1 MLLQGEWLEDLG
13 GKKVPYHEIIHILT
27 LKFFPRR
34 NHEESIMK
42 QTREHFKVDDIQKFA
57 IEALIQSGY
66 PEDAAK
72 ATTYALLEADKR
84 GIFSH
89 GMAGGLGLE
98 EAVKGSAVYTT
109 VNSQVKPIILP
120 RKYPTMAVFDAK
132 GAPGHI
138 SSLMALD
145 LVKQLA
151 RKQGIAKVI
160 VKNANHFG
168 AAGIWSSKIAEDGDL
183 IGTVTCTTAAIVKPM
198 GDDSEGLDY
207 TKNAGKEVRMGTNPL
222 AISIPHKEGILT
234 VDMALT
240 KLAVCYFLK
249 ALKTGEMI
257 KIPEYLADENY
268 KSSLNPKE
276 LIGIKD
282 GKHYFKG
289 SIFPLGS
296 THSGY
301 KGDVLLR
308 MIEVDHSLGGGAIEK
323 VDASFTDPNRRI
335 SLAFQ
340 AQVIDF
346 HYSKEEAQTRVR
358 ELMYN
363 YESKYFGVASR
374 WPGDRA
380 NEAYE
385 YSMKEGIPY
394 SQGQINMLKRAGDH
408 VSMNFDNMV
417 KSVGKKP
424 YPIDIFK
431 K

>member
-1 MLLQGEWLEDLG
+1 MNQ
-13 GKKVPYHEIIHILT
+13 I
-27 LKFFPRR
+27 
-34 NHEESIMK
+34 
-42 QTREHFKVDDIQKFA
+42 REHFMVEDIQNFA

-66 PEDAAK
+66 PKETAK
-72 ATTYALLEADKR
+72 VTTYALLEADKR

-89 GMAGGLGLE
+89 GLAGGLGLE
-98 EAVKGSAVYTT
+98 EAVKRSALYAT
-109 VNSQVKPIILP
+109 VDPQVKPSILP
-120 RKYPTMAVFDAK
+120 QKYPTIAVFDAK
-132 GAPGHI
+132 GASGHI
-138 SSLMALD
+138 SSSIAVD
-145 LVKQLA
+145 LVKKLA
-151 RKQGIAKVI
+151 RNHGIAKVV

-207 TKNAGKEVRMGTNPL
+207 TKGAGREARMGTNPL

-234 VDMALT
+234 ADMALT
-240 KLAVCYFLK
+240 KLAVSYFLK

-268 KSSLNPKE
+268 KSILNPKE
-276 LIGIKD
+276 LVGLKD
-282 GKHYFKG
+282 GKPFFKG

-301 KGDVLLR
+301 KGDILLR
-308 MIEVDHSLGGGAIEK
+308 MIEVEHSLGGGAIEK
-323 VDASFTDPNRRI
+323 VDADASDPNKRI

-346 HYSKEEAQTRVR
+346 HYTKEEARIRVR
-358 ELMYN
+358 ELMQD
-363 YESKYFGVASR
+363 YELKYFGSASR

-385 YSMKEGIPY
+385 YSIKEGIPY
-394 SQGQINMLKRAGDH
+394 DQGQIEMLKRAALHIGL
-408 VSMNFDNMV
+408 NFDERV
-417 KSVGKKP
+417 KSVGRKP
-424 YPIDIFK
+424 YPYAIFRK
-431 K
+431 